1 MSKRKQLTR
10 RARAKAVK
18 ALLKLTP
25 EERIALIQ
33 KVVEDAKRV

>member
-10 RARAKAVK
+10 RARVKAVK

-25 EERIALIQ
+25 EQREELIK
-33 KVVEDAKRV
+33 KVIDDAKRV